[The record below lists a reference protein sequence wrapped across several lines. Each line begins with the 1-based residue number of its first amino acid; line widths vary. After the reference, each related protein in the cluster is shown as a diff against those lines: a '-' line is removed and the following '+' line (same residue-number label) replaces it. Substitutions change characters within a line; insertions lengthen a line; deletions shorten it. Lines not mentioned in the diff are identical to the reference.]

1 MSVILCRSDFG
12 KTKNPKTL
20 SCENVEKFTWK
31 TSNLLEIS
39 LVTFGAEFIEVK
51 APDRHGNIRDI
62 LMGYNSLEDI
72 VNDGKNIFGSIIGPV
87 IGIIKN
93 AEFCIKGKICRL
105 KRNLKNIHCVDSGI
119 NGLHRVNW
127 TPHVDGSDLILSH
140 ATDGSDGFPGILLIQ
155 IFISV
160 NYQNCL
166 IIGMTARS
174 NKVTPIDLSYRF
186 YFNLASHD
194 SGSEEFLNHMVMMQS
209 SEYSERN
216 KDGIF
221 KKSMKNLLG
230 SEKDFRELSE
240 IKKNFTGCETFDLLY
255 KTNSSDE
262 KNCKF
267 RSIHVNSGRVLEIFT
282 NQNFLHFSSCPE
294 FPESGKV
301 FKREEENLTL
311 EYLRTKLTEKKIE
324 FFKCRVDSDQVDVK
338 SKTPQKDNYF
348 NGECL
353 EVKEEKV
360 SEVIGKN
367 KAKYFQNSGFSISC
381 HNFPNAV
388 NHQQKYP
395 KILLKPGQVYENF
408 MTIKFGVHVE
418 KKPIKPHP
426 IKITSCYCESTPRMH
441 V

>member
-12 KTKNPKTL
+12 KIKNPKTL

-39 LVTFGAEFIEVK
+39 LITFGAEFIEVK

-72 VNDGKNIFGSIIGPV
+72 VNDGKNTFGSIIGPV

-155 IFISV
+155 IFISH

-166 IIGMTARS
+166 IIGITARS
-174 NKVTPIDLSYRF
+174 NIVTPIDLSYRF

-194 SGSEEFLNHMVMMQS
+194 SGSEEFFNHMVMMQS
-209 SEYSERN
+209 SEYTERN

-240 IKKNFTGCETFDLLY
+240 IKKIFTGCETFDLLY
-255 KTNSSDE
+255 KTNSSGE

-267 RSIHVNSGRVLEIFT
+267 RSIHVNSGRVFGNLHEPNFFTLFIMSRISSEWKSFKKRRRKFNFGIFT
-282 NQNFLHFSSCPE
+282 NQ
-294 FPESGKV
+294 V
-301 FKREEENLTL
+301 DREGN
-311 EYLRTKLTEKKIE
+311 
-324 FFKCRVDSDQVDVK
+324 
-338 SKTPQKDNYF
+338 
-348 NGECL
+348 
-353 EVKEEKV
+353 
-360 SEVIGKN
+360 
-367 KAKYFQNSGFSISC
+367 
-381 HNFPNAV
+381 
-388 NHQQKYP
+388 
-395 KILLKPGQVYENF
+395 
-408 MTIKFGVHVE
+408 
-418 KKPIKPHP
+418 
-426 IKITSCYCESTPRMH
+426 
-441 V
+441 